1 MEDES
6 GTQRAASVLASLA
19 LPSTTDLSAACN
31 QEAVYAFGGK
41 AVLWG
46 ERIPVLVLACACA
59 AEAGVLRTHPGRAR
73 ATLFLDRHSERA
85 RLRLGAKS
93 TRGREVGLRFAFRST
108 RSPTVSPNS
117 IFRSTFW
124 PPSSFTYK
132 LVQISQSGSSKA
144 NRRRSNHSVIAAC
157 KRAAGALA
165 GRSGCSKE
173 TSEPS
178 RGGRS
183 RRSFSI
189 TLNAA

>member
-108 RSPTVSPNS
+108 RGPPLCHQTPSSEAPSGRLPASPT
-117 IFRSTFW
+117 
-124 PPSSFTYK
+124 SSFKY
-132 LVQISQSGSSKA
+132 LRVGFFQSEQTPLEPLCDCGLQ
-144 NRRRSNHSVIAAC
+144 AC
-157 KRAAGALA
+157 SRCA
-165 GRSGCSKE
+165 GRAIWLQQGDF
-173 TSEPS
+173 
-178 RGGRS
+178 R
-183 RRSFSI
+183 
-189 TLNAA
+189 A